1 MVITDSFHSDIEGKN
16 YKFGTPNKLNKTSK
30 PLILFYFV
38 QDYKRTWD
46 EANPLNY
53 DDPQLKND
61 AIVTKI
67 ESEGDVLNISL
78 FDYESLDE
86 TELRFEVGK
95 ETSISKVVDENDHTK
110 EYKFI
115 PTKIVVDDS
124 LEKGSKIYDELI
136 ETVWTNY
143 YIKNSK
149 EGEKIPKVAENVE
162 NLAAEGHSH
171 NKSSYKKC
179 AECSDS
185 VFELEEE
192 ICFECS
198 SFGAEYEK
206 TDDERILGI
215 HNGNGNKVGTVS
227 IEDVSDNKDKVFI
240 SIDGY
245 NEEDEHGWHPMI
257 WDGVIPESPFLA
269 ETFDAEHR
277 ILSYVDGH
285 AITIL
290 MTDDEATIDNAEE
303 IIDNLVDEHGFD
315 DYYEVGEGD
324 KEITIYF
331 KDVGGNTLRTLSYD
345 VKGNKANDAIIE
357 WFHGYDYPVGGYTA
371 NAETFEANMWEADY
385 TKGYTDTTQKIE
397 YEDKWGKPKEV
408 IVQGLSGYAGNC
420 PSCSK
425 RINFPIDSSGLYC
438 YDCQVYLRPSK
449 RTGMDKTLQYDAET
463 FGAES
468 EMDCREAKE
477 EVKKLRRKIALLD
490 KLYDKDNALHHEILG
505 SGGFFKEHELKGL
518 FSEKDLENY
527 EYWS

>member
-95 ETSISKVVDENDHTK
+95 ETSVSKVVDENDHTK

-198 SFGAEYEK
+198 SFGAEY
-206 TDDERILGI
+206 
-215 HNGNGNKVGTVS
+215 
-227 IEDVSDNKDKVFI
+227 
-240 SIDGY
+240 
-245 NEEDEHGWHPMI
+245 
-257 WDGVIPESPFLA
+257 A
-269 ETFDAEHR
+269 ETFEAQFDGRINRKELDTLYSYVEYLENKCGGNQYDEFIDAGLDPYRTNDAETFEDMKIKYDNRDR
-277 ILSYVDGH
+277 IFFIKSVDYDTDGE
-285 AITIL
+285 IENDELPQEFTIKIPSEYHYF
-290 MTDDEATIDNAEE
+290 DEDAD
-303 IIDNLVDEHGFD
+303 
-315 DYYEVGEGD
+315 EGD
-324 KEITIYF
+324 IT
-331 KDVGGNTLRTLSYD
+331 DVLNEWISTETGFST
-345 VKGNKANDAIIE
+345 KGIVWVEEENNSWRK
-357 WFHGYDYPVGGYTA
+357 
-371 NAETFEANMWEADY
+371 NAETFEAQMNADFLYYYVLNEKGESPADFDTLEEAQAYVANSNEPLEIYERRSRDDEAD
-385 TKGYTDTTQKIE
+385 K
-397 YEDKWGKPKEV
+397 
-408 IVQGLSGYAGNC
+408 
-420 PSCSK
+420 
-425 RINFPIDSSGLYC
+425 
-438 YDCQVYLRPSK
+438 
-449 RTGMDKTLQYDAET
+449 MDKKMNAET